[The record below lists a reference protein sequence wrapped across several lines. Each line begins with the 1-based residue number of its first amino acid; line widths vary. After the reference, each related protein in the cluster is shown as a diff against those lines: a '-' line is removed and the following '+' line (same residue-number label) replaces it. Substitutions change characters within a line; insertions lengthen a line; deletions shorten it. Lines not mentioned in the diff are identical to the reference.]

1 MNGLFN
7 RGSSPNTKLRSFDVE
22 ENLLTEQFPSDLDSL
37 LLSNDISNLLLPLD
51 ADSSQKYLDE
61 NITQGVGST
70 ETSFDSDLLLDSQK
84 SLLESEPLYEHYSEL
99 DKMLEIL
106 SPLDDQKVEF
116 YQETDQKPN
125 NLPMTDQ
132 KLSDTSEIDPLLE
145 IYSEPLDGYIAFPDA
160 EEKLKIDPTVD
171 EKPSLYTGL
180 NQNIETCPT
189 IDQNSK
195 TYPATNEI
203 LEVFPEQGKKQITS
217 THQNSQKVCLNQIP
231 ENKVTFKRQSCTQPH
246 ALLLNNS
253 HVVGISSSS
262 SSSSSTT
269 TPVEDHECSTSK
281 KLCLAGEISDTAQTS
296 VSNRQM
302 TTSSL
307 TAGEMSA
314 IEKYNERRRRNNIAS
329 RKSRENRKKKNQ
341 NDLVELEELGMINEN
356 LKLKVKDLEECL
368 EKTKAELV
376 KALM

>member
-37 LLSNDISNLLLPLD
+37 LLSNDISKLLLPLD

-61 NITQGVGST
+61 NIAQGVGST
-70 ETSFDSDLLLDSQK
+70 ETSFDSDLLLDSQT

-106 SPLDDQKVEF
+106 SPLDDQKLEF
-116 YQETDQKPN
+116 YQETN
-125 NLPMTDQ
+125 Q

-145 IYSEPLDGYIAFPDA
+145 VYSEPIGYIAFPDA
-160 EEKLKIDPTVD
+160 EEKLKIYPTVD

-180 NQNIETCPT
+180 NQNIKTCPM

-195 TYPATNEI
+195 TYPPTNEI

-217 THQNSQKVCLNQIP
+217 THQNSQKVCLKQVP
-231 ENKVTFKRQSCTQPH
+231 ENKVTFKRQSYTLPH
-246 ALLLNNS
+246 SLLLNNS
-253 HVVGISSSS
+253 HVVGTS

-269 TPVEDHECSTSK
+269 TTVENHNCSPNK
-281 KLCLAGEISDTAQTS
+281 KLRLAGEISNTAQIS

-341 NDLVELEELGMINEN
+341 SDLKELEELGIKNEN